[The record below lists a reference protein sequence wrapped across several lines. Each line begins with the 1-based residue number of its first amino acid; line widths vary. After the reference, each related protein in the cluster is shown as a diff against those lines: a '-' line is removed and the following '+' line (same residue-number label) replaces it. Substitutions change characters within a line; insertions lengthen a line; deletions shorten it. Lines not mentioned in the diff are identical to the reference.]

1 MKNKNNIYYNM
12 NVIPEI
18 YDLQNYLN
26 SKLDCSHKVNN
37 WVCMNCFNNHI
48 NHYAIDQNNKELYYL
63 SLQHFRDN
71 MEIHEIKPNKYEIID
86 NDKFRKILY
95 FSFYDLT
102 DKMKITKKL
111 KN

>member
-1 MKNKNNIYYNM
+1 
-12 NVIPEI
+12 
-18 YDLQNYLN
+18 
-26 SKLDCSHKVNN
+26 
-37 WVCMNCFNNHI
+37 
-48 NHYAIDQNNKELYYL
+48 
-63 SLQHFRDN
+63 